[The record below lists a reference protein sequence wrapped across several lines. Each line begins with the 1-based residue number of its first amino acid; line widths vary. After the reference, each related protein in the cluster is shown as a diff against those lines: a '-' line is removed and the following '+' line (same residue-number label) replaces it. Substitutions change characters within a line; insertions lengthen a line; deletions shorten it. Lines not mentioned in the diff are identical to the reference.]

1 MKKKFII
8 CILVF
13 VIVLGGLGVFNFVKK
28 YQENKALEETL
39 TNYSTP
45 LLYKVTKEGGEKPIY
60 LFGSI
65 HLANDDAYPLPN
77 EVMAS
82 YNASDYLAVEFDLLS
97 FNSDFDAQIDMVQK
111 MLLSDGKTIKNVMTE
126 ETYNLLI
133 NYLEENNSYTNV
145 YEYYG
150 PAFFYSLVSNIAY
163 GKSKLSS
170 IHGIDMYFLKLAT
183 NEKKEIIEMESS
195 TYQTETLLSFSNK
208 LYDLLIKYSIK
219 YEEELIEETKLLYD
233 AWLKG
238 DEKTL
243 SKLLTEEIDKKLI
256 NELVDYEESLKLIEE
271 YEYRLITERNNEMTE
286 KTEQYLKEDKNV
298 FVVVGLAH
306 IIGEDG
312 IISQLKERGYKVEKI
327 NINKTKLREEK

>member
-1 MKKKFII
+1 
-8 CILVF
+8 
-13 VIVLGGLGVFNFVKK
+13 
-28 YQENKALEETL
+28 
-39 TNYSTP
+39 
-45 LLYKVTKEGGEKPIY
+45 
-60 LFGSI
+60 
-65 HLANDDAYPLPN
+65 
-77 EVMAS
+77 
-82 YNASDYLAVEFDLLS
+82 
-97 FNSDFDAQIDMVQK
+97 
-111 MLLSDGKTIKNVMTE
+111 
-126 ETYNLLI
+126 
-133 NYLEENNSYTNV
+133 
-145 YEYYG
+145 
-150 PAFFYSLVSNIAY
+150 
-163 GKSKLSS
+163 
-170 IHGIDMYFLKLAT
+170 MYFLKLAT

-219 YEEELIEETKLLYD
+219 YEEELIEETQLLYD